1 MMKTLLVARA
11 VLFMAALKWRYLTR
25 LSFYLETLIAVV
37 DVMMPIDVAEGGHYL
52 SSKMLLSYITFIH
65 SYFEWWPS
73 LSCSLLSLIPFGA
86 VRHIYFDEPVNMI
99 LSTVMINM
107 IYHFMNLFFIHLI
120 ITKVGMLYAET
131 EVLRS
136 GNNQLLDNLEE
147 GVVIFDEK
155 KNDIVY

>member
-1 MMKTLLVARA
+1 
-11 VLFMAALKWRYLTR
+11 
-25 LSFYLETLIAVV
+25 
-37 DVMMPIDVAEGGHYL
+37 
-52 SSKMLLSYITFIH
+52 
-65 SYFEWWPS
+65 
-73 LSCSLLSLIPFGA
+73 
-86 VRHIYFDEPVNMI
+86 
-99 LSTVMINM
+99 MINM

-147 GVVIFDEK
+147 GVVIFDDK